1 MRCSWRCIAESRGRR
16 YGRMGSSHNVE
27 CANNGEPTYTC
38 KRMRRKFA
46 IDHTGKIKVS
56 DWRPVPK
63 PSFSDH
69 ACIAYNIHWDED
81 LERTAGEIP
90 RERTKTK
97 VTKFCYD
104 NQRPTGKRSTK
115 FLIKYPMNSTKFIN
129 WCRSKII
136 SILMSFLHGKNEKRK
151 GGMSPKRIKI
161 CH

>member
-1 MRCSWRCIAESRGRR
+1 
-16 YGRMGSSHNVE
+16 
-27 CANNGEPTYTC
+27 
-38 KRMRRKFA
+38 MRRKFA

-104 NQRPTGKRSTK
+104 KA
-115 FLIKYPMNSTKFIN
+115 N
-129 WCRSKII
+129 WKTFNKVSDKI
-136 SILMSFLHGKNEKRK
+136 SNE
-151 GGMSPKRIKI
+151 
-161 CH
+161 